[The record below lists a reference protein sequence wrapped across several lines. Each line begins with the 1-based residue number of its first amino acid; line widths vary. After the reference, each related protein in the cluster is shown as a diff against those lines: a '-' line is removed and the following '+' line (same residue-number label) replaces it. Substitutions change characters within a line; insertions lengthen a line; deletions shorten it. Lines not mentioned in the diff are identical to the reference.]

1 MRILI
6 AGCGD
11 VGSILAVSLL
21 REGHTVYGLKR
32 DISTLPE
39 GVLPVQADLT
49 DLNSLND
56 LPGEI
61 DTLVFMP
68 TPARR
73 DQAAYEAIFIE
84 GWKNIW
90 VSLKQPPLRTLLVSS
105 TAVYGES
112 QNELITEAVVPEPEA
127 FNGKVLLQ
135 MERHAARC
143 TDNLVVVRFSGI
155 YGPGREYL
163 IRLAASPGLEV
174 QKSPPD
180 FTNRI
185 HSHDAAAVLK
195 YLVEAEHPQSL
206 YLATDNEPA
215 PRFEVVEWLAE
226 AQGKPAPIGLVGQ
239 HLGVGKRIS
248 NKRLRDEGFLLMYP
262 DFRAGYGAI
271 LKKRTKNEVSS

>member
-11 VGSILAVSLL
+11 VGSILAISLL
-21 REGHTVYGLKR
+21 RDGHTVYGLKR
-32 DISTLPE
+32 DTSSLPE
-39 GVLPVQADLT
+39 GVLPIVADLT
-49 DLNSLND
+49 NLDTLKD
-56 LPGEI
+56 LPEQI

-90 VSLKQPPLRTLLVSS
+90 ASLKQPPLRTLLVSS
-105 TAVYGES
+105 TAVYGAS
-112 QNELITEAVVPEPEA
+112 QNELLTEETVPEPDS

-195 YLVEAEHPQSL
+195 YLMKADHPQGL

-215 PRFEVVEWLAE
+215 PRFEVLEWLAK
-226 AQGKPAPIGLVGQ
+226 AQGKPAPIGLVDQ
-239 HLGVGKRIS
+239 HSGGGKRIS
-248 NKRLRDEGFLLMYP
+248 NKRLRDDGFSLSYP
-262 DFRAGYGAI
+262 DYRAGYGAI
-271 LKKRTKNEVSS
+271 LKKWTK